1 MAFALELVV
10 CVSTSGWPGLIGP
23 ISTPAVVS
31 QCTWSWGDVVGVSGG
46 CGCLRCCTWE
56 TEVSA
61 NRGPFFVGMT
71 GFSGERRA
79 RWSGSHVQRG
89 GSTHMGARPLPLL
102 MLLFRM
108 IPRFPLTRNARECAT
123 PTTPGPRRHQWSRP
137 AAVKPDPCD
146 LQPRDIA
153 PRTGVTE
160 CDRSRRGVRPISAR
174 SATDLDAGYDRSRHG
189 LRPISTRGTTDLGTG
204 CDRSRG
210 GVRPISVRNTT
221 DLAKGGVRCA
231 QGAQGVQ
238 APRRSSRYHLGRAS
252 AT

>member
-137 AAVKPDPCD
+137 AAVKADAYDSHPENNPT
-146 LQPRDIA
+146 L
-153 PRTGVTE
+153 GY
-160 CDRSRRGVRPISAR
+160 DRSRRGTGPISTR
-174 SATDLDAGYDRSRHG
+174 NRTDLEPEYDRSRRG
-189 LRPISTRGTTDLGTG
+189 TGPISTRN
-204 CDRSRG
+204 R
-210 GVRPISVRNTT
+210 T
-221 DLAKGGVRCA
+221 DLAKC
-231 QGAQGVQ
+231 GAL
-238 APRRSSRYHLGRAS
+238 RRRGAARGTTWAGPARRRAHSRS
-252 AT
+252 A